1 MSNILAQLNA
11 WRARLSNDQAKAIE
25 VKKTNAVKQEI
36 VESLSEKLA
45 VRKQQE
51 AELIQKREMA
61 ELQRKKQ
68 MERVVS
74 NCSRA
79 KTLLTDMG
87 DLSSLLTSQTK
98 ADSELRA
105 KLAEMSGKMASI
117 NENEARLHASV
128 QELREPVSI
137 GSEHVEEI
145 REMKTTA
152 LGKLNARRDT
162 FDLTALV
169 AEIQAIEKQRIE
181 TAELSEQQRAK
192 SEMLAALELDNES
205 QDEQQSLFTDELAAA
220 AEQSRKIAEENEKK
234 EIGLTTITAEKTALE
249 QNIKSA
255 EADSENIE
263 SEITDLTQK
272 KAELDSQIVSKTIE
286 LEQGKA
292 QVQEK
297 QRVLDQWKTTVEI
310 EEFELQGGTQ
320 MISDKINQQCTELS
334 KLIDSHRKAAEEAS
348 AEVERL
354 TQYEPLLQKYEE
366 NDREISDIRSK
377 LAEANESR
385 SVLAGKIDEKNAK
398 LADKTSKLESLRK
411 DADLRRQAM
420 GNEIED
426 VDKKIEEMEGE
437 IRKLE
442 DEAKDVQNQKFEL
455 EGEIHLLKHQLST
468 KTEEL
473 TVAKEQYCR
482 MKEVGEIE
490 TRIDGFPTREIE
502 TASQDQNNI
511 NPERVPEKEVKKKS
525 SNRKQKNTPQLS
537 APSQHGSSRG
547 VPQNINEKKRS
558 EKKDHVVDQQKG
570 RKDKPKKIPKQRR
583 KIKELSFFSTNFD
596 ESISSAD
603 DDNDEMEID
612 VDVNKSS
619 SLQHTN
625 TLASMLAD
633 EFMDADDSFGIKD
646 DEDSSLFGQFD
657 NEAEDFH
664 TQKTGSLHPS
674 GSSDIRQT
682 PRREDEI
689 HFEPNELLT
698 STPLIGKRQC
708 TVRPTR
714 SKSSNRSQEPPPMGN
729 TTLPQSQ
736 RMLPPLKLKMG
747 DLKTVFPGHKRRG
760 RPHGYGSAQTCA
772 RQSRS
777 IATATPMSASFHD
790 RRFLSRSREDGGR
803 AVLQ

>member
-633 EFMDADDSFGIKD
+633 EFKRNIAVDADDSFGIKD

-760 RPHGYGSAQTCA
+760 RPRKH
-772 RQSRS
+772 
-777 IATATPMSASFHD
+777 
-790 RRFLSRSREDGGR
+790 
-803 AVLQ
+803 